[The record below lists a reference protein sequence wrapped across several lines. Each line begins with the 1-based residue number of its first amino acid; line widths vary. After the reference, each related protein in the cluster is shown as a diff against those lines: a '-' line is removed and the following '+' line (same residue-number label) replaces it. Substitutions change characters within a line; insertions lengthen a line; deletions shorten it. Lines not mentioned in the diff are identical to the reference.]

1 MTSRLLMKAALTV
14 LYLLGLACCPLLA
27 HNSEPKPKLGFIKGP
42 ANAQLGHVA
51 NIQLPAGY
59 FFLEGKDYRAM
70 LKAEGEPVSGRE
82 LGLLGPTNDEYSVIF
97 KFSDIGYVKDDDK
110 DSLNADKLLEAIK
123 RGTAQANKQRE
134 RAGRPTIE
142 VVGWEFPP
150 KYDSTHQ

>member
-1 MTSRLLMKAALTV
+1 MNLARLTTKTFFTQACALALTV
-14 LYLLGLACCPLLA
+14 SSVLAQDSDA
-27 HNSEPKPKLGFIKGP
+27 GRKLNFLKGP
-42 ANAQLGHVA
+42 AKAPLGSVA
-51 NIQLPAGY
+51 RIELPPGY
-59 FFLEGKDYRAM
+59 FFLDGKDYRAM
-70 LKAEGEPVSGRE
+70 LKSEGEPVSGRE

-142 VVGWEFPP
+142 
-150 KYDSTHQ
+150 